1 MGLIGWY
8 LPFFSPQR
16 QVNYALAKRA
26 HRRGVRNLVCTESF
40 DGAEQVLKLEA
51 MQLGTQD
58 VIGAAEISS
67 RDDLAVDDLE
77 ELNDK
82 IEKKIR
88 GVIHVFC

>member
-58 VIGAAEISS
+58 VIGAADIKG
-67 RDDLAVDDLE
+67 AIVP
-77 ELNDK
+77 
-82 IEKKIR
+82 
-88 GVIHVFC
+88 VILYYATTNPLK